1 MASERE
7 STPGADAGRRIG
19 RYELIE
25 RIGRGGMG
33 EVFLARDTQLGRT
46 VAIKALASD
55 HVPADS
61 DVERFRQE
69 VANLVAV
76 SHPYVAAVYDVVE
89 EGDDLYIVME
99 YVRGRSLKDAAAADR
114 RPRTIARWGQQIAEA
129 LAGIHA
135 AGIIHRDLKPSN
147 VMIAESGHVKVLD
160 FGIAKRFTAQLD
172 RNGSTI
178 ETVEDLTRRGVAV
191 GTPNYMSPE
200 QLRLERL
207 DPRSDLFSLGIL
219 LYEALTGSHPFRRA
233 TPVDTQAAILA
244 GAPGDGVEP
253 AELAH
258 AGPLREVILRLL
270 EKDPARRYTNASE
283 VAVALDAALSE
294 YSTTGSGE
302 GTLPSQ
308 PWWRRPRSIV
318 VAALVVLA
326 AVALLVVGL
335 LVNFGSDEPVLTPAQ
350 QQLLGRASDLRA
362 ERRYPEALE
371 VLEGE
376 LARDPKLLEFEVLR
390 ASTLMTAGNERKA
403 REVIDHAQWMARE
416 GDLDPE
422 SRLGLELQRVR
433 AAILGRGAEIESA
446 TEALSRRFPETP
458 GIQVDYAG
466 VLADQGHFDRALAT
480 LEGRL
485 ARGPLDANALLV
497 KGRIL
502 AGAGRRPEAE
512 AAFEAAEAA
521 FRSLA
526 LPTGTA
532 AVETARGVVNFEID
546 ARPAQAL
553 EHFQKAT
560 VLYRAGGQP
569 SLEAFSRYQEA
580 GALLMMG
587 RTPEALAGFIEAQRA
602 ASEHGDLSL
611 AAMAQD
617 AHAVALIRLGR
628 PAEALPL
635 LRQTVDQAT
644 LLGDFSLSLSA
655 QGNLVALLLVTGEY
669 DEARRAATEAIALAR
684 QQSDASRH
692 ELTHS
697 LILAEIDLQQGRTEA
712 ALTEMRR
719 ILADQQGM
727 QGTEAGRAE
736 ASLALGNA
744 LVSLERYGEA
754 LDPLTV
760 ACRGWERAGDSD
772 QQGYALIARAYAH
785 AAQSGL
791 AAARADLD
799 AAVRAAGSG
808 NLGVQQGAS
817 LVEGLV
823 LWKEGRNAR
832 AAAHLSALRE
842 RAAASGQRPLAID
855 AAILESGARRAAG
868 QAGSALQ
875 IAQQAARE
883 ATFSEL
889 RRVRARA
896 AEAEALAALGRPN
909 EMRPVADEAAA
920 AAERLGLVVTAST
933 MRVLTDSRHR

>member
-1 MASERE
+1 MASERGG
-7 STPGADAGRRIG
+7 TPGANAGRRIG
-19 RYELIE
+19 RYELVE

-99 YVRGRSLKDAAAADR
+99 YVRGQSLKDAAAADR
-114 RPRTIARWGQQIAEA
+114 RPRTIARWGQQVAEA

-135 AGIIHRDLKPSN
+135 AGIVHRDLKPSN

-172 RNGSTI
+172 RDGSTI

-219 LYEALTGSHPFRRA
+219 LYEMLSGVHPFRRA

-244 GAPGDGVEP
+244 GTPGDGVEP
-253 AELAH
+253 AALTH

-270 EKDPARRYTNASE
+270 EKDPARRYANAGE
-283 VAVALDAALSE
+283 VAAALDAALSE
-294 YSTTGSGE
+294 SSTTGSGE

-326 AVALLVVGL
+326 AVVLVVVGL
-335 LVNFGSDEPVLTPAQ
+335 LIDSRSNEPVLTPAQ
-350 QQLLGRASDLRA
+350 QQLLDRASQLRA

-376 LARDPKLLEFEVLR
+376 LAKDPKLLEFEVLR

-403 REVIDHAQWMARE
+403 REVIDHAQWMARQL
-416 GDLDPE
+416 DLDPKC
-422 SRLGLELQRVR
+422 RLGLELQRVR
-433 AAILGRGAEIESA
+433 ASILGQEPEAVSA
-446 TEALSRRFPETP
+446 TEELARRFPETP
-458 GIQVDYAG
+458 GIQVDYAE
-466 VLADQGHFDRALAT
+466 VLAGQERYDEALAT
-480 LEGRL
+480 LERRL
-485 ARGPLDANALLV
+485 AEDPLDANALLAR
-497 KGRIL
+497 GRIL
-502 AGAGRRPEAE
+502 AEADRRPEAE

-532 AVETARGVVNFEID
+532 AVETARGVVDFLEY
-546 ARPAQAL
+546 PAQAL

-560 VLYRAGGQP
+560 ILYRAGGQP

-580 GALLMMG
+580 AALLMLG
-587 RTPEALAGFIEAQRA
+587 RLPEALKGFAEAQSA
-602 ASEHGDLSL
+602 ATEHGDLSL
-611 AAMAQD
+611 AAMVLNS
-617 AHAVALIRLGR
+617 HAVALIRTGR
-628 PAEALPL
+628 PAEVASL

-644 LLGDFSLSLSA
+644 LLGDFPLSLSA
-655 QGNLVALLLVTGEY
+655 QSNLAAMLLVTGDY
-669 DEARRAATEAIALAR
+669 DEARRTATETIALAR
-684 QQSDASRH
+684 QRNDELGY
-692 ELTHS
+692 ELTQS
-697 LILAEIDLQQGRTEA
+697 LCLAEIDLQQGKTQA
-712 ALTEMRR
+712 ALSAMRR
-719 ILADQQGM
+719 ILAEQEQLKKAGM
-727 QGTEAGRAE
+727 GRAE
-736 ASLALGNA
+736 ASAVLGGA
-744 LVSLERYGEA
+744 LVTLERYAEA
-754 LDPLTV
+754 LVPLTAAV
-760 ACRGWERAGDSD
+760 EGWREVGDSD
-772 QQGYALIARAYAH
+772 QHGYALAARAYAR
-785 AAQSGL
+785 AAQGEL

-799 AAVRAAGSG
+799 EAIRVAGPGHLAVGQAAA
-808 NLGVQQGAS
+808 
-817 LVEGLV
+817 LVEGFV
-823 LWKEGRNAR
+823 LWREGRLPQ
-832 AAAHLSALRE
+832 AAAKLGGLRKE
-842 RAAASGQRPLAID
+842 AVETGQRPLAVD
-855 AAILESGARRAAG
+855 AAILEAGTWRSAG
-868 QAGSALQ
+868 QARKSLET
-875 IAQQAARE
+875 AQQAVRE

-889 RRVRARA
+889 RRARARA
-896 AEAEALAALGRPN
+896 AEAEALAALGHR
-909 EMRPVADEAAA
+909 EEARSVAGETAA
-920 AAERLGLVVTAST
+920 AAERLGLVVTASS
-933 MRVLTDSRHR
+933 MRALTN